1 MGVSTTRFY
10 HHRQRAADSQ
20 EKSMVTLFFATLI
33 LIYDG
38 LA

>member
-1 MGVSTTRFY
+1 MSGKNPEHSLPARIFS
-10 HHRQRAADSQ
+10 HK
-20 EKSMVTLFFATLI
+20 KSMVTPFFATLI

>member
-1 MGVSTTRFY
+1 MAIIGALSDLLLTKY
-10 HHRQRAADSQ
+10 YP
-20 EKSMVTLFFATLI
+20 EKSMVTPFFATLI